1 MTGRTAADLRAR
13 ADLPARAVESANEAP
28 DGSDTPPD
36 HLAAAPT
43 GKAVPGTS
51 PFWRILRSFGFAAQG
66 LAYLFKTQPNFWV
79 HTLAA
84 VLVVVFSVWLGTTP
98 AETGVLFLAIGIVMA
113 AEAFNSALEAVV
125 DLASPEHHRLARIAK
140 DTAAGGV
147 LIAAFAAAVVGL
159 VVLGP
164 RLVQRLFG

>member
-1 MTGRTAADLRAR
+1 MTGRTAADL
-13 ADLPARAVESANEAP
+13 PAQAVESADEAP
-28 DGSDTPPD
+28 DGPETPPGQV
-36 HLAAAPT
+36 AAAPT
-43 GKAVPGTS
+43 GKSVPGTS

-66 LAYLFKTQPNFWV
+66 LVYLFKTQPNFWV

-84 VLVVVFSVWLGTTP
+84 VLVVVVSVWLGTTP

-125 DLASPEHHRLARIAK
+125 DLASPEYHRLARIAK